1 MVLALLF
8 GACNCCDDCGCD
20 GGAEGAD
27 SGANGFVRPAGSTT
41 ISVEKSF
48 NCLKMVFENIVPSSL
63 TACSDSR
70 VCTIPWSIFFVPDV
84 AIGVEMRSGVAEA
97 GDNPYHAIP
106 ATTSAEITRI
116 NLFWRS
122 VCILFQPVRS

>member
-8 GACNCCDDCGCD
+8 GACNCCDDWGCD

-48 NCLKMVFENIVPSSL
+48 NCLKTVFENIVPSSL
-63 TACSDSR
+63 TARSDSR
-70 VCTIPWSIFFVPDV
+70 VVIIPCPMFFVPNV
-84 AIGVEMRSGVAEA
+84 AIGVEVRSGTGGG
-97 GDNPYHAIP
+97 GDNPYRAIP
-106 ATTSAEITRI
+106 ATTSAEMTRI
-116 NLFWRS
+116 N
-122 VCILFQPVRS
+122 